1 MLCLLIAVCLSW
13 IHPAFCYMF
22 VGIQVVL
29 TVFIV
34 AFALGAVAEYKIRV
48 ILLGTSAYST
58 AVASDLFRCLLRLAH
73 LCVKN
78 LLSLSDSDGSPW
90 T

>member
-22 VGIQVVL
+22 MGIQVVL

-58 AVASDLFRCLLRLAH
+58 AVASD
-73 LCVKN
+73 
-78 LLSLSDSDGSPW
+78 P
-90 T
+90 

>member
-1 MLCLLIAVCLSW
+1 
-13 IHPAFCYMF
+13 MF

-48 ILLGTSAYST
+48 VLLRTSANST

-73 LCVKN
+73 L
-78 LLSLSDSDGSPW
+78 
-90 T
+90 